1 MSLLFGGMN
10 QQQKGHLEEVN
21 VAASQEKGLG
31 EGWGTGL
38 VIVRLLTLCACM
50 TLKIT
55 TSGSDMVER
64 K

>member
-1 MSLLFGGMN
+1 MGIWS
-10 QQQKGHLEEVN
+10 QYEKRHLEEVK
-21 VAASQEKGLG
+21 VAASQEKGVG

-38 VIVRLLTLCACM
+38 VIVQLLTLCACM

-55 TSGSDMVER
+55 SGSDMVGR